1 VSGASCRARTEPR
14 PGNHVPAAPRAGPQP
29 RPRAK
34 RGPQPPFS
42 SVFSRRQP
50 LTRGALRL
58 RDLRTLD
65 ANVRRPTGQRP
76 PERRQG
82 PRPHAQA
89 AANWEGARE
98 KGHRRK
104 RRQAGRSNF
113 ENVPGPA
120 AAPQQP
126 QSRGSQARCG
136 PRAYPSLVKRRLRRR
151 NLLSPRKLV
160 SCGSGSRNGPRPGA
174 GGQRWPSAP
183 LVSGRGSRNRRRAVA
198 VAAWLAGR
206 GWGPARGATP
216 ARLPG
221 HGSASATQKASDHH
235 YDPWNYSSWR
245 RPSSYTGLVKIPF
258 PRQLRRFN
266 AETFPS
272 TEIITRYSRQ
282 KVRLKKSYRAN
293 DPLGRRPRQA
303 ASARSP
309 EEPRFT

>member
-113 ENVPGPA
+113 ENVTGPT
-120 AAPQQP
+120 AAPS
-126 QSRGSQARCG
+126 SRRTQARYG

-151 NLLSPRKLV
+151 I
-160 SCGSGSRNGPRPGA
+160 SCLPGSSCPAAQVVVTVRVRVRVVNDGRPRP
-174 GGQRWPSAP
+174 WPVAEA
-183 LVSGRGSRNRRRAVA
+183 VGNRRRAVA

-221 HGSASATQKASDHH
+221 RGSASATQKASDHH